1 MIDNSD
7 IRNKNFRLAIVGMG
21 RIGLPLA
28 ISFARKGVRVVG
40 VEKQEKILEK
50 LNSGYT
56 PFYEP
61 EMESGLIECV
71 KSGRLTFEFDSNFK
85 FGECNI
91 NVVAIGTPLKENLLP
106 DMSSIL
112 KVVSKIADS
121 ASDNSIIILRSTL
134 VPGITESQILPR
146 VKRSKSNLKLAVC
159 PERVVEGNAMKEIAE
174 LPEIVGVND
183 RRVGDLVRELFL
195 LLGPKDISITQIRVA
210 EAVKIFTNVYRY
222 VSFALANEFALISEK
237 LSIDS
242 AEAINLANKGYPR
255 SRIPLP
261 GPAAGPCLRKD
272 GLFLSNLSAVNLTKV
287 AWLLNEHLPSH
298 IIETIER
305 AYGSLCD
312 RKVGVLGKT
321 YKANVDDTRDSPALR
336 LIAELETKGSTVL
349 TFDPYTQNDYTLKE
363 VLESEVVIL
372 AVNHSYF
379 EKITAS
385 MLKGS
390 KLVYDAWG
398 LFSKLCLEKH
408 DVTYMSLGN
417 GALPNRVRNSLPG
430 EPLKTVQ

>member
-1 MIDNSD
+1 
-7 IRNKNFRLAIVGMG
+7 
-21 RIGLPLA
+21 
-28 ISFARKGVRVVG
+28 
-40 VEKQEKILEK
+40 
-50 LNSGYT
+50 
-56 PFYEP
+56 
-61 EMESGLIECV
+61 
-71 KSGRLTFEFDSNFK
+71 
-85 FGECNI
+85 
-91 NVVAIGTPLKENLLP
+91 
-106 DMSSIL
+106 
-112 KVVSKIADS
+112 
-121 ASDNSIIILRSTL
+121 
-134 VPGITESQILPR
+134 
-146 VKRSKSNLKLAVC
+146 
-159 PERVVEGNAMKEIAE
+159 
-174 LPEIVGVND
+174 
-183 RRVGDLVRELFL
+183 VGDLVRELFL

-242 AEAINLANKGYPR
+242 AEAINLANKSYPR

-272 GLFLSNLSAVNLTKV
+272 GLFLSNLSDVNLTKV

-417 GALPNRVRNSLPG
+417 GALPNRVPNPLPG
-430 EPLKTVQ
+430 EPIKTVQ